1 MAVLVAFLIFFQ
13 VGDALTEPSVIVRE
27 ARETTMV
34 IDLSVSGPAGDSV
47 VAHLVEPGGNQQV
60 VSLEE
65 RSFGRFGG
73 VAEVPKLDLIVVF
86 ESLDGRTQSDP
97 MRLTDMGL
105 DREVLGLSPVA
116 PTTTSPGVSSRTSG
130 WGWLALGTG
139 AAALAALAL
148 WALPERQAKDEPE
161 EAEDEPEQASD

>member
-1 MAVLVAFLIFFQ
+1 MAFLVAFLLFFQ

-27 ARETTMV
+27 SRETTMV

-47 VAHLVEPGGNQQV
+47 VAHLVEPGGNQQI

-97 MRLTDMGL
+97 VRLTDIGL
-105 DREVLGLSPVA
+105 DRAVLGMSPVA
-116 PTTTSPGVSSRTSG
+116 PTTAPGPSSRTIG

-139 AAALAALAL
+139 AAALAALAF
-148 WALPERQAKDEPE
+148 WALPDRDEEDDPE
-161 EAEDEPEQASD
+161 AAAD